1 MAEDITN
8 LDITENYTTG
18 PDPIGPKPFNKQN
31 LFDLLKNPTT
41 KRVDLPSGKVLKAI
55 NTPDELNTYLQ
66 SEDNLKSLWASEA
79 SKLTKNFPIS
89 SINDLRSKRDGLM
102 SGQEKVGLQ
111 LNPIQKTPIMP
122 KFGDAGFET
131 AAKNDQA
138 YIKTQQDS
146 DKDAIDAFSKFYAN
160 GLSVTA
166 DGKEITNYQG
176 LRDYFSNQD
185 NVEKWQ
191 QNFDIQKKLKSTN
204 NFDLFTE
211 IKKLSPKET
220 ITSALTSKQ
229 IVSDIKDKAFFGNLN
244 DEEIG
249 EMLDQQNSDPSSFG
263 KDLNLGEAG
272 NYEYMQTV
280 TDPNRDLDFE
290 FVPQKES
297 KLNKNTFRDYY
308 RSKNYS
314 EDQIDNLEYELR
326 SKARDKKFYDADQK
340 FNEGSQNYNPQ
351 GDYWFGE
358 LSQSLGVKTQ
368 YQASMNKKGYE
379 LLSLEDR
386 AIANSLEKLDKLKR
400 ELDAF
405 GKSIP
410 DNPAWFMTAKG
421 NEYITKKEEYDVLLK
436 QQQQL
441 REKSGYSGINVYD
454 PETRTALPAQQ
465 VAQIVAIAKEKKP
478 KDYYTKSL
486 LGTLIRDRNAL
497 MLNVEDLDRSL
508 SKFSYEQ
515 TKTPEYQKTKLLY
528 YDKMGELIA
537 VNKAIYTNDSP
548 FKRKDTGFLSGV
560 KAGILT
566 ADDKVLS
573 SKITR
578 SALAGSWY
586 RYAQNAGIP
595 IEDKDL
601 ESIEEELAPKFWEG
615 FGETTWGTLAVA
627 AEAIAYAAVGNA
639 VGAEITAAKWF
650 TKLKEFSKLK
660 YGTKN
665 GEFITGLFEK
675 GLKFGVRAGSQIG
688 AGQSVA
694 SYTTEE
700 ALEGGF
706 ESVAGRFTGLMKSKY
721 TMFLS
726 KWLMG
731 SVGSGIGEFFGN
743 LADAEAEE
751 GRDIRQLF
759 KDVYGETWETQ
770 EKQLAYIGLMSVG
783 FAGAGNFDALLQTKQ
798 AFVKYKASLGGKFTD
813 PLLSRV
819 EMIIDEAV
827 ESNTSVKQTAKKPA
841 VTPEKKENVQATA
854 SEQVKVEEKQKA
866 SVENRVADVNEEFH
880 IVENDGQINK
890 DVSYRYNK
898 QTGNLETKGYTEF
911 NRDWAEANNV
921 LSDAVKIKQQ
931 ENGIISRDKFTEI
944 AKKELGIADDETLT
958 FENGKILYQRDP
970 EKIAKDN
977 RQRVSSVKTARKS
990 SFDEPL
996 KRRREKIKQKQ
1007 FSDIKD
1013 IDAINTPEFSNFF
1026 NRFKDA
1032 FGASIRINMAS
1043 VMYNGAKIV
1052 DSASRGLAKIS
1063 DYTAPIMQKYTETTQ
1078 GREKFD
1084 AFVSFIVGSK
1094 RFQESEIANDQE
1106 ATEYAKTLA
1115 INLLINEEG
1124 IVNDFFDEN
1133 PDAMVAFRNLSD
1145 GFIRHSAKKHTGREA
1160 MRFNSSFFSSP
1171 FDETSKRL
1179 TDADL
1184 DVSEKQLGVVLEE
1197 RRKISATLERAGVES
1212 SMPVVESIRYRDS
1225 QKSGGVEFSPENFLN
1240 NIGEDT
1246 QGMTPDQIKTLADQK
1261 ADELYDM
1268 DNYENHVAVLS
1279 SFKANE
1285 KNVKNRIKKELKTKF
1300 DLFNKKTVAGS
1311 ADNPLNGAQSII
1323 YNNPVVK
1330 AYRTSA
1336 QRKAVAELSYRILES
1351 MAIRSGTTPE
1361 SILNDTLSFEKVQK
1375 DQIAN
1380 FMAQNQDTDILFD
1393 SIIGVEGAARI
1404 PEIMHN
1410 YEAAKAAL
1418 DNGTDPKRVFAMY
1431 GWYVDPAGQLKYALT
1446 PFSMKLKNSQS
1457 TSGKFTFV
1465 DSYSDMYREDS
1476 IDRYTLSD
1484 IVDYPEL
1491 FQMYPDLQNISITI
1505 LNIPSDQTLGSFSQY
1520 GKYDVNNSTDGVKF
1534 NSAIIPGK
1542 IFLNMAHLTSPEAIL
1557 STLKH
1562 EIQHAVQFL
1571 ENTQEGYSPES
1582 ANNLV
1587 FTKEG
1592 FDDFLSSTIEKY
1604 KLEGIDYIPQVKEAI
1619 DLLSSSGADKNINYR
1634 GAVYLFMAMQ
1644 HKVNTLRDIKRLSG
1658 TKLLE
1663 AVKMNISNEL
1673 YNSFNDQKSEESIEK
1688 VANILLNIP
1697 NKGTDRFFTAALSE
1711 SISNYQIYGDMY
1723 GEYEAR
1729 EVQQPRS
1736 SVTFRKL
1743 LRSVTDKDLNSG
1755 NKELIDSIQKEI
1767 EGLFEEG
1774 KDYFKTVKVLLNRLY
1789 NSEDANTILAFKNDI
1804 KKVIDNLDNNKNLEI
1819 GAEALILPTIL
1830 PEAMTLSVETEAI
1843 IEEILEGQFVIH
1855 QKINKAL
1862 KSLYDVLEEKPSLT
1876 DPFSSDVDFLL
1887 LRDAQNKVYKSG
1899 NASALMLPSSEKI
1912 DFNSLSKKLNAYR
1925 KEYKEA
1931 LDNDTFKNSSNIANL
1946 TLFDEFLYALFQQ
1959 NEGVAR
1965 AAVVF
1970 KDTQAII
1977 YALTDPT
1984 VASPV
1989 HEMVH
1994 VYEKYLTDTEKENI
2008 ISAAGQTEWNT
2019 EVSEYFARGF
2029 EKYLADGVAP
2039 STSLSSLFKK
2049 FKEWMLSIYGDL
2061 VGGPL
2066 DVALT
2071 PKIRDIYATML
2082 GETTLKDELIEEENQ
2097 PLTFSEKDMLGSFID
2112 QMRAQ
2117 GKSDSDIYRGLI
2129 EENGFTPSDV
2139 SEFFSLTAK
2148 KTVQTE
2154 LEQLGT
2160 FKEEAAS
2167 ISDEIKY
2174 NTERNA
2180 QELTIELQRI
2190 NEEEARG
2197 ILYAFRQLPTLDVA
2211 VSKVII
2217 DMLEKKANGQSV
2229 IADFAL
2235 LAETGTNLGRALQR
2249 FKMIKQNQASYTLSA
2264 LVKDLTSKSRQ
2275 IPKQEL
2281 KKLDIEAKIV
2291 DKLTKEYENA
2301 KRQAEKYDLLNN
2313 ESPLR
2318 PGMSNLD
2325 YFKYTQKR
2333 LIDARATFAKNIKPW
2348 SRKSSFTD
2356 LWSTLIRGSL
2366 LTPTSLIINITAS
2379 AVKTAVQGFSNTIST
2394 TISSF
2399 RSLLNN
2405 QKKTTFKD
2413 VQYYKYGL
2421 SSLKNQAM
2429 SQAKQQLVYGHS
2441 TDASSRF
2448 EIERGFN
2455 GFKALAEYVGMA
2467 FNSRTMSQNDL
2478 AAKYKFALGEDGKIK
2493 NKDKVLRFIEGTL
2506 GLPSEF
2512 MFRMLGAPDAIFKN
2526 TAYFSA
2532 LYQEARRQGYNDK
2545 KQIEW
2550 FIALH
2555 SDYSND
2561 KAYNDSLKFIYSNN
2575 SELYKKVSGF
2585 TYGSFKEDTPL
2596 NKAMK
2601 LLMTTEAPYQKI
2613 PINVAIEYF
2622 DFMVPIFGI
2631 GRAGYNYGQIANLSG
2646 KLKTSSQKNKKQIEN
2661 EISLLHQEAEEH
2673 LGRAIAGTTLI
2684 WAANMAI
2691 AAGAVSGSSSD
2702 KREREKKQ
2710 IFWEPNSLN
2719 ITLLLENL
2727 GFSQPQTRTNETGWI
2742 KGDNIISLTPLG
2754 VFGGI
2759 LGMLANKRESKAR
2772 DIKEIQTVGNIKQEE
2787 DTSAVSDIFEF
2798 GSAFSY
2804 LLDQSFVKNFGNTIS
2819 LFQNLGDSEEFAKT
2833 GSRTVTDLIMTGIS
2847 PVSPGTLAS
2856 IAKIDRLYKPEM
2868 MSDADWFLGKLK
2880 EDLVS
2885 KFFSRYPG
2893 GISENDPIKRDVFG
2907 NPMPQTPEGR
2917 NAMFYNLFDVSKLRT
2932 DRGTAMTF
2940 DDLIKGVAK
2949 PSWESLVG
2957 IALQMG
2963 APDRVMPQSPPRVI
2977 KDVFKEL
2984 NYQLPMDLRETYHQ
2998 KYYTNERLIVNTAID
3013 ALYGNSKLVEL
3024 LDPNGQY
3031 SNVYRNNAK
3040 LGLDIL
3046 ADVMSSL
3053 YAKSAELTRN
3063 QLVFGMIPEI
3073 ENRLKTEDPEQYK
3086 LLQDYKNRSIY
3097 AEGYQKLSE
3106 NKDIIKYSKDIM
3118 EEVSKELDRIK
3129 ELGYYQEGTIQKML
3143 GVTEDQK

>member
-41 KRVDLPSGKVLKAI
+41 KKVELPSGKVLKAI

-79 SKLTKNFPIS
+79 SRLTKNFPIS

-102 SGQEKVGLQ
+102 SGQERVGLQ
-111 LNPIQKTPIMP
+111 FNPVEKAPVMP
-122 KFGDAGFET
+122 KFGDPGFET
-131 AAKNDQA
+131 AAKNNQA

-146 DKDAIDAFSKFYAN
+146 DRDAIDAFSKFYAN

-166 DGKEITNYQG
+166 DGKEITNYQE

-185 NVEKWQ
+185 NVDKWQ

-220 ITSALTSKQ
+220 ITSTLVSRQ

-249 EMLDQQNSDPSSFG
+249 EMLDQQISDPSSFG

-272 NYEYMQTV
+272 NYDYMQTV

-290 FVPQKES
+290 FVSQKES

-308 RSKNYS
+308 RSKNYT
-314 EDQIDNLEYELR
+314 EDEIDNLEYELR
-326 SKARDKKFYDADQK
+326 SKARDKKFNDIDQK
-340 FNEGSQNYNPQ
+340 FNEGSQSYNPQ

-368 YQASMNKKGYE
+368 YQASMNKKGYD
-379 LLSLEDR
+379 LLSLEDK
-386 AIANSLEKLDKLKR
+386 AIANSLEKLDKVKR
-400 ELDAF
+400 ELDTF

-436 QQQQL
+436 QHQQL

-465 VAQIVAIAKEKKP
+465 VAQMVAIAKEKKP

-497 MLNVEDLDRSL
+497 MLNVEDLDNRL
-508 SKFSYEQ
+508 SNFSSEQ
-515 TKTPEYQKTKLLY
+515 TKTREYQKTKLLY
-528 YDKMGELIA
+528 YDKMADLIA
-537 VNKAIYTNDSP
+537 VNQSIYTNDNP
-548 FKRKDTGFLSGV
+548 FKRKDTGFLSGMR
-560 KAGILT
+560 AGMLS
-566 ADDKVLS
+566 ADEKVLS
-573 SKITR
+573 SKISR
-578 SALAGSWY
+578 SALAGAWY
-586 RYAQNAGIP
+586 RYAQKAGIP

-615 FGETTWGTLAVA
+615 FGETTWGTLTVA
-627 AEAIAYAAVGNA
+627 AEAITYAAIGNP

-650 TKLKEFSKLK
+650 TKLKEFNKLK
-660 YGTKN
+660 FGTKN

-675 GLKFGVRAGSQIG
+675 GLKFSVSAGSQIG

-706 ESVAGRFTGLMKSKY
+706 ESVAGRFTGLMKNKY

-759 KDVYGETWETQ
+759 RDVYGENWETQ
-770 EKQLAYIGLMSVG
+770 EKQLAYIGLMSIG
-783 FAGAGNFDALLQTKQ
+783 FAGAGNFDVLLQTNQ
-798 AFVKYKASLGGKFTD
+798 AFAKYKASLGGKFTD

-819 EMIIDEAV
+819 EMMMDEAI
-827 ESNTSVKQTAKKPA
+827 ESNTSIKQTAKKSA
-841 VTPEKKENVQATA
+841 VTPEKKEKIQATA
-854 SEQVKVEEKQKA
+854 TEQVKVEEKQKA
-866 SVENRVADVNEEFH
+866 SVEKRVADVNEEFH

-898 QTGNLETKGYTEF
+898 QTGKLETKGYTEF
-911 NRDWAEANNV
+911 NSDWSEANDV
-921 LSDAVKIKQQ
+921 LSEAVKKKQQ

-1013 IDAINTPEFSNFF
+1013 VDAITTPEFGNFF

-1032 FGASIRINMAS
+1032 FGTSIRINMGS

-1063 DYTAPIMQKYTETTQ
+1063 DYMAPIMQKYTETTQ
-1078 GREKFD
+1078 GKEKFD
-1084 AFVSFIVGSK
+1084 AFVSFVIGSK
-1094 RFQESEIANDQE
+1094 RFQDSEVVNDQE

-1115 INLLINEEG
+1115 LNLLINEEG

-1133 PDAMVAFRNLSD
+1133 PDAMIAFRNLSD

-1179 TDADL
+1179 TDTDL

-1225 QKSGGVEFSPENFLN
+1225 QKSGGVEFSPEDFLTT
-1240 NIGEDT
+1240 IGEDT
-1246 QGMTPDQIKTLADQK
+1246 QGMAPDQIKTLADQK

-1268 DNYENHVAVLS
+1268 DKYENYVAVLN

-1300 DLFNKKTVAGS
+1300 DLANTKTVAGS

-1323 YNNPVVK
+1323 YNNPLVK

-1361 SILNDTLSFEKVQK
+1361 SILNDTLRFEKVQQ

-1380 FMAQNQDTDILFD
+1380 FMAQNQNTDILFD

-1410 YEAAKAAL
+1410 YQAAKAAL

-1505 LNIPSDQTLGSFSQY
+1505 LNIPSDQTLGSFSQHS
-1520 GKYDVNNSTDGVKF
+1520 KYDVNNSTEGVKF
-1534 NSAIIPGK
+1534 NSGTLPGK
-1542 IFLNMAHLTSPEAIL
+1542 IFLNTAHLTSPEAIL

-1571 ENTQEGYSPES
+1571 ENTQEGYGPDS

-1592 FDDFLSSTIEKY
+1592 FDDFISSTVERY
-1604 KLEGIDYIPQVKEAI
+1604 DLQDIDYIPQVKEAI

-1634 GAVYLFMAMQ
+1634 GAAYVFAAMQ
-1644 HKVNTLRDIKRLSG
+1644 NKVNTLRDIKKLAG
-1658 TKLLE
+1658 NDLLE

-1688 VANILLNIP
+1688 VANILLSIP
-1697 NKGTDRFFTAALSE
+1697 NERTDRFFNVALSK
-1711 SISNYQIYGDMY
+1711 SISNYQIYKDMY

-1729 EVQQPRS
+1729 EVQQPRP

-1767 EGLFEEG
+1767 GGLFEEE

-1804 KKVIDNLDNNKNLEI
+1804 KKIIDKLESNKNLEI
-1819 GAEALILPTIL
+1819 GIEELILPTIL
-1830 PEAMTLSVETEAI
+1830 PESMTLSVETEAI
-1843 IEEILEGQFVIH
+1843 IEEILEGQFVLH

-1862 KSLYDVLEEKPSLT
+1862 KSLYDALEEKPSLT
-1876 DPFSSDVDFLL
+1876 DPFSSNVDFLL

-1899 NASALMLPSSEKI
+1899 NATALMLPSSEKI
-1912 DFNSLSKKLNAYR
+1912 DFGSLSETLTKYR
-1925 KEYKEA
+1925 EEYESA
-1931 LDNDTFKNSSNIANL
+1931 SGKNI
-1946 TLFDEFLYALFQQ
+1946 LFQQ

-2097 PLTFSEKDMLGSFID
+2097 PLTFSEKDMLSSFID

-2117 GKSDSDIYRGLI
+2117 GKSDSDIYRGLV

-2197 ILYAFRQLPTLDVA
+2197 ILYSFRQLPTLDVA

-2217 DMLEKKANGQSV
+2217 DMLEKKANGESV

-2264 LVKDLTSKSRQ
+2264 IVKDLSSKSRQ

-2281 KKLDIEAKIV
+2281 KRLDTEAKAL

-2301 KRQAEKYDLLNN
+2301 KRQVEKYDLLNN
-2313 ESPLR
+2313 ESSLR

-2325 YFKYTQKR
+2325 YFNYTKKR
-2333 LIDARATFAKNIKPW
+2333 LEDARKTFAISIKPW
-2348 SRKSSFTD
+2348 ARKSSSSD
-2356 LWSTLIRGSL
+2356 LWSTFIRGSL
-2366 LTPTSLIINITAS
+2366 LTPTSTIINITAS
-2379 AVKTAVQGFSNTIST
+2379 AVKTVVQGLSNTIAT
-2394 TISSF
+2394 NISSL
-2399 RSLLNN
+2399 RSLFPG
-2405 QKKTTFKD
+2405 QKKTTFKGA
-2413 VQYYKYGL
+2413 QYYKYGL
-2421 SSLKNQAM
+2421 SSLKNEALA
-2429 SQAKQQLVYGHS
+2429 QAKQQLVYGHS

-2448 EIERGFN
+2448 EVERGFN
-2455 GFKALAEYVGMA
+2455 GFKAFAEYFGMVI
-2467 FNSRTMSQNDL
+2467 NSRTMSQNDL

-2493 NKDKVLRFIEGTL
+2493 NKDKFLRLLEGTL
-2506 GLPSEF
+2506 GVPSEF

-2532 LYQEARRQGYNDK
+2532 LYQEARRQGYTDK

-2561 KAYNDSLKFIYSNN
+2561 KAYNDALKFIYSNN
-2575 SELYKKVSGF
+2575 SQLYKVVSGF
-2585 TYGSFKEDTPL
+2585 TYGNFKEDTPF
-2596 NKAMK
+2596 NKVMK

-2622 DFMVPIFGI
+2622 DFMVPIIGI
-2631 GRAGYNYGQIANLSG
+2631 TRAGFNYGKIANLSG
-2646 KLKTSSQKNKKQIEN
+2646 KLKTASQKNKKQIEN

-2673 LGRAIAGTTLI
+2673 LGRAIAGATLI
-2684 WAANMAI
+2684 WAANIVI

-2702 KREREKKQ
+2702 KRERDKKQ

-2719 ITLLLENL
+2719 ITLVLENL

-2742 KGDNIISLTPLG
+2742 KGDNIISLIPLG

-2759 LGMLANKRESKAR
+2759 LGMLANKRESEIR
-2772 DIKEIQTVGNIKQEE
+2772 DTKGIQTVGNIKQENDALE
-2787 DTSAVSDIFEF
+2787 ISDMLRV

-2804 LLDQSFVKNFGNTIS
+2804 LLDQSFVKNLGNTLS
-2819 LFQNLGDSEEFAKT
+2819 LFQNAGDSEEFAKT

-2847 PVSPGTLAS
+2847 PISPGTLAS

-2868 MSDADWFLGKLK
+2868 MSDADSFWGKLQ
-2880 EDLVS
+2880 EDFVS
-2885 KFFSRYPG
+2885 KFLSRYPG

-2907 NPMPQTPEGR
+2907 NPIPQTPEGR
-2917 NAMFYNLFDVSKLRT
+2917 NAAIYNLLDVTKLRT
-2932 DRGTAMTF
+2932 DRGTAMTL

-2977 KDVFKEL
+2977 KDLFKQL
-2984 NYQLPMDLRETYHQ
+2984 NYELPMDLRETYHQ

-3063 QLVFGMIPEI
+3063 QLIFGMLPEI
-3073 ENRLKTEDPEQYK
+3073 ENRLKTEDPEQYQ

-3106 NKDIIKYSKDIM
+3106 NKDVIKYSKDIM